1 MQGQLTLQESF
12 HYRMKGYTNY
22 LEEQNV
28 ISMEREESI
37 SLTIS

>member
-1 MQGQLTLQESF
+1 MQALLILQESF
-12 HYRMKGYTNY
+12 HFRMRGYTNY

-28 ISMEREESI
+28 ISMEQEESI